1 MRIVQVIEAAVSR
14 VDEIKQFVHASNFL
28 NNAIA
33 DNDITYPCA
42 FLVRPITISPRVV
55 DSGHLLE
62 VARCQIFFSDLQG
75 ELVDAPDA
83 HAVVDPKIEIMRK
96 ACLRFFKALQEDE
109 QTARLTVSTYRDVT
123 NFFDAA
129 LCGIIAEF
137 TIELRMENPYPCPD
151 EIPEPSQPYVV
162 DGYIDPNYFES

>member
-1 MRIVQVIEAAVSR
+1 MRSIQVIEAAVSR
-14 VDEIKQFVHASNFL
+14 VTEINQFVHASNFL

-33 DNDITYPCA
+33 DYGLTYPVA
-42 FLVRPITISPRVV
+42 FLVRPVNIAPRVV
-55 DSGHLLE
+55 DSGHLIE
-62 VARCQIFFSDLQG
+62 VARCSIFFSDLQG

-83 HAVVDPKIEIMRK
+83 HAIVDPKIEVMRIAILK
-96 ACLRFFKALQEDE
+96 FFKALQEDE

-123 NFFDAA
+123 NFFDAS

-151 EIPEPSQPYVV
+151 EI
-162 DGYIDPNYFES
+162 